1 MPPESFS
8 LTDMQSTAS
17 IVYTEKQSVLALIA
31 ALEPDVIERAIEA
44 TATKRYN
51 YDNAARDDL
60 IVDAEHTYNWT
71 VQVGSPESKRDSARE
86 KLEQAIAKKA
96 DAISKREALKPE
108 LVLAKQLKREQNRL
122 SRMTRLSAAVG
133 LTIVL
138 GGGLGMVGHVLDEHE
153 QQPAETAQQSD
164 AYPSE
169 KNTTTEA
176 FGGIGV
182 LLGMT
187 SYMGLGYT
195 GQIAQR
201 KARKIL
207 ARTS

>member
-1 MPPESFS
+1 
-8 LTDMQSTAS
+8 
-17 IVYTEKQSVLALIA
+17 V
-31 ALEPDVIERAIEA
+31 
-44 TATKRYN
+44 
-51 YDNAARDDL
+51 
-60 IVDAEHTYNWT
+60 
-71 VQVGSPESKRDSARE
+71 
-86 KLEQAIAKKA
+86 AKKA
-96 DAISKREALKPE
+96 DAINKREALKPE
-108 LVLAKQLKREQNRL
+108 LVLAKQLKREQKRL

-133 LTIVL
+133 LTIAL

-153 QQPAETAQQSD
+153 RQSAETTQQSG
-164 AYPSE
+164 AYPSG
-169 KNTTTEA
+169 KNTSTEV

-207 ARTS
+207 AHTS